1 MEHRR
6 RTLSSVIEEDIEN
19 IIPRPKSPSM
29 DDQID
34 EYAEYMYNGT
44 FNVSK
49 SVFGGILNLICPC
62 FYRKRAP
69 VQIE

>member
-6 RTLSSVIEEDIEN
+6 RTLSSVIEDDIEN
-19 IIPRPKSPSM
+19 VLSRPKSISI
-29 DDQID
+29 DDQIE
-34 EYAEYMYNGT
+34 EYTEYLYYGT

-62 FYRKRAP
+62 FYRKRVP